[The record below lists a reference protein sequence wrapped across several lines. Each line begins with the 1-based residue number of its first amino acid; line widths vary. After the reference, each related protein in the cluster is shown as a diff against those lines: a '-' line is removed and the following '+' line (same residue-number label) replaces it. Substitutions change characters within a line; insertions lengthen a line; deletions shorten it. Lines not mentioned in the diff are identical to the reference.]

1 MIYEI
6 RVRRYMSA
14 GSSSLNKFFRS
25 KEKATEYVAGLN
37 EMLNWYYINEIK
49 LEDED

>member
-6 RVRRYMSA
+6 RVRKYMSA

-25 KEKATEYVAGLN
+25 KQKAEEYVARLN

-49 LEDED
+49 LEDAE